1 MDCHQ
6 VLEELSNF
14 MDEEVSVGLK
24 EALQEH
30 LAFCHKCE
38 VIYHSTRRT
47 LEIVACTNTF
57 ELPVDVSVRLYER
70 LRTRKK
76 NFPRP

>member
-1 MDCHQ
+1 MDCRQ
-6 VLEELSNF
+6 VLEELANYV
-14 MDEEVSVGLK
+14 DGEVSVGLK

-47 LEIVACTNTF
+47 LQIVSCTSTF
-57 ELPVDVSVRLYER
+57 ELPQDVSVRLYER
-70 LRTRKK
+70 LRARLK
-76 NFPRP
+76 PPEGG